1 MRAIFFLLPIL
12 LSVPV
17 ITARAELLHWE
28 SDQVSRPLR
37 TSLAPTTTQTSK
49 PWKLCALYPSLK
61 DSYWLSV
68 NYGMLQAARKLS
80 VTLKIME
87 ASGYH
92 QLHTQQEQ
100 IRLCRQWGA
109 NALIVGSST
118 AQLPQLK
125 ALAGPLPVIE
135 LVNATHNPH
144 IATRV
149 GVPWYQMGYLP
160 GQYLVK
166 EAHGKPM
173 NILLMPGP
181 RDAGG
186 SNEMLAGF
194 QQALQGSA
202 LRIVDTAYGDN
213 DTEVQRNLL
222 QDMLERYPE
231 IDIVAG
237 TAIAAEVAMGENLH
251 RKKPLEI
258 VSFYLSHQVY
268 RGLKRDKIAVSAS
281 DQMVWQGELA
291 VEQAIRVLQQQPVND
306 NISPALL
313 LLTPQ
318 NVNQSNI
325 ERSLSPLGF
334 RPVYGYSPAVS
345 PISPAQIPA
354 QR

>member
-1 MRAIFFLLPIL
+1 MRAVFFLLPVL
-12 LSVPV
+12 LSLPLATSYAQLRHWQSEQHSVPLD
-17 ITARAELLHWE
+17 TAL
-28 SDQVSRPLR
+28 S
-37 TSLAPTTTQTSK
+37 PTPKPADK

-68 NYGMLQAARKLS
+68 NFGMLEAARRYA
-80 VTLKIME
+80 VALKIME
-87 ASGYH
+87 ASGYN

-100 IRLCRQWGA
+100 IAQCRQWGA
-109 NALIVGSST
+109 DALIVGSST

-125 ALAGPLPVIE
+125 TWAGPLPVIE

-160 GQYLVK
+160 GHYLARQAK
-166 EAHGKPM
+166 GKPM
-173 NILLMPGP
+173 NVLLMPGP

-186 SNEMLAGF
+186 SNEMLTGF
-194 QQALQGSA
+194 KQALAGSQ
-202 LRIVDTAYGDN
+202 LHIVDIAYGDN

-222 QDMLERYPE
+222 QDMLERYPN

-237 TAIAAEVAMGENLH
+237 TAIAAEVAMGENL
-251 RKKPLEI
+251 RRAKPLEI

-291 VEQAIRVLQQQPVND
+291 VEQAVRVLQHLPVSN
-306 NISPALL
+306 NISPPLL
-313 LLTPQ
+313 LLTPH
-318 NVNQSNI
+318 NI
-325 ERSLSPLGF
+325 HHNEITHSLSPLGF
-334 RPVYGYSPAVS
+334 RPVYSYQP
-345 PISPAQIPA
+345 
-354 QR
+354 